1 MEQDDKLLQLTQQ
14 YEIKMDRLVQDHTFY
29 SRELLYR
36 DYVEE
41 REDGIKLKLET
52 HVMKEQQA
60 KYIASLTQLR
70 REWMESTQ
78 QEYHNYLVEVRR
90 MWEFADLSLERLQ
103 EAPEHVCYEEKCEKL
118 EELELES
125 ARKYSILISA
135 RNREQKYIEL
145 EGKMNLELNVAQK
158 EALEDFGNTLQ
169 AKNLYR
175 KVVGQEAKE
184 RLQKAE
190 EKSRVYEKK
199 AAEAAQECLE
209 ADQEVIA
216 TAEACDEADRKNL
229 EVLEATRTKILS
241 EAYVSPELMTKWNEL
256 ETSVQTD
263 RKRARVR
270 AAVLRD
276 VIEQMKERTESTVVR
291 CRRISY

>member
-1 MEQDDKLLQLTQQ
+1 MAAAKQDA
-14 YEIKMDRLVQDHTFY
+14 MAN
-29 SRELLYR
+29 S
-36 DYVEE
+36 
-41 REDGIKLKLET
+41 
-52 HVMKEQQA
+52 
-60 KYIASLTQLR
+60 S
-70 REWMESTQ
+70 
-78 QEYHNYLVEVRR
+78 
-90 MWEFADLSLERLQ
+90 
-103 EAPEHVCYEEKCEKL
+103 YEEKCKKL

-125 ARKYSILISA
+125 ARKYSILLSA
-135 RNREQKYIEL
+135 RDREQKYIEL
-145 EGKMNLELNVAQK
+145 EGKLNLELKAAQK

-291 CRRISY
+291 CRRTSY